1 MPNKKVLIIQAI
13 VPHYRIPIFNEL
25 AKAVDLTVVYD
36 RGRVSNEA
44 NFASKKVNVINI
56 KNKLWIHKKNMIRM
70 AKKYDVVISML
81 DPSYLTTRLLCKI
94 RGKTKL
100 ILWGIGVAASYG
112 VRFDSLPEA
121 ALSYMKMI
129 NQADAALF
137 YSPYPVDKYSKM
149 GVPKNKLFVAN
160 NTVQVL
166 PIEEHKRNSIL
177 FVGTL
182 YRAKKIF
189 ELLECYKKAH
199 SMCDTLPRLIIVG
212 DGEDAEPVKK
222 WVEEN
227 RYEQQILLPGA
238 IYDEKTLSEY
248 FSDAIVCISPDQ
260 AGLSVLKSFGYGVP
274 FVTHKDA
281 ITGGE
286 RLNIDNGVNGVLFD
300 SFDEITDIIKECA
313 DHPEHYLEMGKNAKK
328 YYNENRTVSH
338 MLSGF
343 IDAINFVTKEQTT
356 EAGNKN
362 GKK

>member
-1 MPNKKVLIIQAI
+1 MPNKKKVLIIQAT

-25 AKAVDLTVVYD
+25 AKTVDLTVVYD
-36 RGRVSNEA
+36 RGSVPDGA
-44 NFASKKVNVINI
+44 NFATKKVDIINI

-81 DPSYLTTRLLCKI
+81 DPSYLTTRLLCKL
-94 RGKTKL
+94 RKKTKL

-112 VRFDSLPEA
+112 VRFDSLAET

-137 YSPYPVDKYSKM
+137 YSRYPVDKYSKM
-149 GVPKNKLFVAN
+149 GVPESKLFVAN

-166 PIEEHKRNSIL
+166 PIEERERNSIL
-177 FVGTL
+177 FVGSL

-199 SMCDTLPRLIIVG
+199 SMCNTLPALVIVG

-227 RYEQQILLPGA
+227 HYEQQILLPGA

-286 RLNIDNGVNGVLFD
+286 RLNIEDGINGVLFD
-300 SFDEITDIIKECA
+300 SFDEITEIIKECA
-313 DHPEHYLEMGKNAKK
+313 DHPENYVEMGKNAKK
-328 YYNENRTVSH
+328 YYDENRTVSH
-338 MLSGF
+338 MVSGF
-343 IDAINFVTKEQTT
+343 IDAINFVTDKQTT
-356 EAGNKN
+356 EAGN
-362 GKK
+362 

>member
-1 MPNKKVLIIQAI
+1 MLNKKKVLIIQSTI
-13 VPHYRIPIFNEL
+13 PHYRVPIFNEL
-25 AKAVDLTVVYD
+25 AGAVDLSLVYD
-36 RGRVSNEA
+36 NGSVPEGVK
-44 NFASKKVNVINI
+44 FASKKVDVINI
-56 KNKLWIHKKNMIRM
+56 KNKLWIHKKNMIFT

-112 VRFDSLPEA
+112 VRFDSLPETA
-121 ALSYMKMI
+121 MSYMKMI

-149 GVPKNKLFVAN
+149 GVSESKLFVAN

-166 PIEEHKRNSIL
+166 QIEDCERSNIL
-177 FVGTL
+177 FVGSL
-182 YRAKKIF
+182 YREKKIF
-189 ELLECYKKAH
+189 ELLECYKEAH
-199 SMCDTLPRLIIVG
+199 SICNTLPKLVIVG
-212 DGEDAEPVKK
+212 DGEDAAPVKK

-227 RYEQQILLPGA
+227 HYEQQILLPGA

-248 FSDAIVCISPDQ
+248 FSNAIVCISPDQ

-286 RLNIDNGVNGVLFD
+286 RLNIEDGVNGVLFD
-300 SFDEITDIIKECA
+300 SFDEITEIIKECA
-313 DHPEHYLEMGKNAKK
+313 DHPEKYVEMGKNAKK
-328 YYNENRTVSH
+328 YYEENRTVSH
-338 MLSGF
+338 MVSGF
-343 IDAINFVTKEQTT
+343 VDAINFVTKQ
-356 EAGNKN
+356 
-362 GKK
+362 

>member
-1 MPNKKVLIIQAI
+1 MPNKKKVLIIQVT

-25 AKAVDLTVVYD
+25 AKNVDLTVVYD
-36 RGRVSNEA
+36 NGSVPEDV
-44 NFASKKVNVINI
+44 NFATEKLEVINI
-56 KNKLWIHKKNMIRM
+56 KNKLWIHKKNMVRM

-112 VRFDSLPEA
+112 VRFDSLPET
-121 ALSYMKMI
+121 ALTFMKMI

-137 YSPYPVDKYSKM
+137 YSPYPVDKYAKM
-149 GVPKNKLFVAN
+149 GVSANKLFVAN

-166 PIEEHKRNSIL
+166 PIEDRKRSSIL
-177 FVGTL
+177 FVGSL

-189 ELLECYKKAH
+189 ELLESYKKAH
-199 SMCDTLPRLIIVG
+199 AMCSTLPRLVIIG
-212 DGEDAEPVKK
+212 DGEDAGPVKK
-222 WVEEN
+222 WVEDN
-227 RYEQQILLPGA
+227 HYEQQILLPGA

-248 FSDAIVCISPDQ
+248 FAEAIVCISPDQ

-286 RLNIDNGVNGVLFD
+286 RLNIKDGVNGVLFN
-300 SFDEITDIIKECA
+300 SFDEITEVIKECA
-313 DHPEHYLEMGKNAKK
+313 EHPDSYVEMGKNAKK
-328 YYNENRTVSH
+328 HYDENRTVSH
-338 MLSGF
+338 MISGF
-343 IDAINFVTKEQTT
+343 IDAINFVTKKT
-356 EAGNKN
+356 
-362 GKK
+362 